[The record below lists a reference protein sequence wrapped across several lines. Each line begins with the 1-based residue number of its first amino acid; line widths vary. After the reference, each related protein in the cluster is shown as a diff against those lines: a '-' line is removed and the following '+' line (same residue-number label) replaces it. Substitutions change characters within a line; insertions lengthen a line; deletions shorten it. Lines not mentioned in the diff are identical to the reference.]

1 MKFKNDSVLSR
12 LSRSAVS
19 AWPASSEA
27 QGLLEPKH
35 LIEMS
40 SDLLA
45 IIRIAWLE
53 HASKDLSRGT
63 LGYETQRVRKRRSKS
78 LNAT

>member
-1 MKFKNDSVLSR
+1 MNEVKNDGLRADFPEVLS
-12 LSRSAVS
+12 LPSQ
-19 AWPASSEA
+19 PASSEA
-27 QGLLEPKH
+27 QGLLEPNH

-45 IIRIAWLE
+45 IIRTAWLE

-63 LGYETQRVRKRRSKS
+63 LGV
-78 LNAT
+78 